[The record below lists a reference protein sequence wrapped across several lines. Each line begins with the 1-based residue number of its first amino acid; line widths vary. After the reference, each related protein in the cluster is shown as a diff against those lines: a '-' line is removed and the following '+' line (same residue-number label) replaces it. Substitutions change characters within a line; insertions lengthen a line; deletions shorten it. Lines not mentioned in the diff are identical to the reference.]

1 MKKLLLISVF
11 TVICAFSAAS
21 VGAQGVY
28 IPRESQGA
36 TVSQRVGDAMIS
48 VTYHRPG
55 VKGRKVWGDLVPYG
69 QVWRVGANDSTNFET
84 SVDVTINGQKLPAG
98 KYALFAIPTAGE
110 WTWIFNKNAGQW
122 GTDYEQNK
130 AQDVIKVTA
139 KPSPG
144 EMTEALIYEFESV
157 TPTTAKLVL
166 RWEKVRVPFTVDV
179 GDVNARV
186 LAKLKDSAV
195 NAKPDDFRAPA
206 SAAAYVLNNKITA
219 SYAEAITWFDKSIA
233 VRETFGNTRGRAL
246 LSAEMGNTKDAV
258 TFGEKALA
266 IAKAATPQITGQA
279 VDDLTKS
286 VAGWKAK
293 N

>member
-1 MKKLLLISVF
+1 MKKLLLIPVF
-11 TVICAFSAAS
+11 VAICAFSTL
-21 VGAQGVY
+21 AQGVY

-36 TVSQRVGDAMIS
+36 TISQRVGDALIS
-48 VTYHRPG
+48 VTYHRPS
-55 VKGRKVWGDLVPYG
+55 VKGRKIWGGLVPYG
-69 QVWRVGANDSTNFET
+69 EVWRVGANDSTNFET
-84 SVDVTINGQKLPAG
+84 NVDVTINGQKLPAG
-98 KYALFAIPTAGE
+98 KYALFAIPTAGD

-144 EMTEALIYEFESV
+144 EMTESLSYEFESV
-157 TPTTAKLVL
+157 TPTTAKIVL
-166 RWEKVRVPFTVDV
+166 RWEKLRVPFTVEV
-179 GDVNARV
+179 GDVNGRV
-186 LAKLKDSAV
+186 LAKLKDAAI
-195 NAKPDDFRAPA
+195 NAKADDFRSPA
-206 SAAAYVLNNKITA
+206 SAAAYVLNNKITG

-258 TFGEKALA
+258 TYGEKALA
-266 IAKAATPQITGQA
+266 IAKASTPPITGQA

-286 VAGWKAK
+286 VADWKAK
-293 N
+293 

>member
-11 TVICAFSAAS
+11 IAVFALSTF
-21 VGAQGVY
+21 AQGLY

-36 TVSQRVGDAMIS
+36 TISQRVGDALIT
-48 VTYHRPG
+48 VTYHRPS
-55 VKGRKVWGDLVPYG
+55 VKGRKIWGDLVPYG

-98 KYALFAIPTAGE
+98 KYALFAIPTAGD

-144 EMTEALIYEFESV
+144 EMTEALSYEVESV
-157 TPTTAKLVL
+157 TPTTAKIAL
-166 RWEKVRVPFTVDV
+166 RWERLRVPFTVDV
-179 GDVNARV
+179 GDVNGRV
-186 LAKLKDSAV
+186 LAKLRDAV
-195 NAKPDDFRAPA
+195 AGAKADDFRAPG
-206 SAAAYVLNNKITA
+206 SAASFVLNNKMTA
-219 SYAEAITWFDKSIA
+219 NYAEAMTWFDKAIA
-233 VRETFGNTRGRAL
+233 IRETFGNTRGKAL
-246 LSAEMGNTKDAV
+246 LAAEMGNTKDAI
-258 TFGEKALA
+258 TWGEKALA
-266 IAKAATPQITGQA
+266 IAKSAAPPITGQP

-286 VAGWKAK
+286 VANWKAK